1 MTNSVNHTQD
11 LRSSFLLNDLIQF
24 VEAQCIEGPLLT
36 SRTID
41 SADNLFN
48 HDFSHNS
55 SVNFNR

>member
-24 VEAQCIEGPLLT
+24 FKTQCIEGLFLT

-41 SADNLFN
+41 SALHLLNQN
-48 HDFSHNS
+48 FSHIDVPKN
-55 SVNFNR
+55 